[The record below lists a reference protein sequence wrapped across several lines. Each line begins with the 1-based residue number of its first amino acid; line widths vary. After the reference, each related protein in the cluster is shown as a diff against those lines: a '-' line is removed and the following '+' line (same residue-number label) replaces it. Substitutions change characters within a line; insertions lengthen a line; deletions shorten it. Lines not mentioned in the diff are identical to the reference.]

1 MRLRA
6 SVRTVTGKAK
16 HLQGVPTTDEVEIVE
31 LSDPVAVELVEE
43 DGAFSLLRLDED
55 GQCTAD
61 TWHATAEEAKAQAS
75 FEFGIEEA
83 DWKET
88 ETRH

>member
-6 SVRTVTGKAK
+6 RVRTVTGKTR
-16 HLQGVPTTDEVEIVE
+16 HLQGVPTTDGVEIVE
-31 LSDPVAVELVEE
+31 LPDPVAVELVEE
-43 DGAFSLLRLDED
+43 DGAFFLLCLDED
-55 GQCTAD
+55 GQCIAD

-83 DWKET
+83 DWRET
-88 ETRH
+88 GTRH